1 MLTAVPGLMEAVR
14 SRFAHVDSCPF
25 SGPRVF
31 FENAGGAL
39 TLNSVVEDSALYASY
54 PDNQGRDNP
63 ASKALMA
70 VINQGKADM
79 RLFLNAPGG
88 KVFVG
93 ESGTEMLFRLV
104 RTAAVGAKAG
114 GIMLSSTLEH
124 PATRSAMARW
134 AEVTGRPHVLAPH
147 DNETGSVSA
156 AAYVPYLT
164 PDVRV
169 ATIIH
174 TSPVTGMAADIAGIA
189 AEIRKVSPEC
199 FIIVDGIQHAS
210 HGAVDIASA
219 GIDGYAISPYKVFSR
234 HGYGIGWA
242 SDRLTAVPKETLVG
256 GPQDNWELGTRD
268 TGSYATFSRVVDYL
282 VWLGGHFTDA
292 PDRRQRLEA
301 AAKAIHGHEHTL
313 AEAMINGAGNL
324 PGLAQVPGLRLIG
337 GADNA
342 RREGVISFSIDGR
355 KSEDIVTFLNDRGV
369 RTHTRKPDHYSGNV
383 LNPLGLSGCVRVS
396 FSHYN
401 TLAEVS
407 RLLAAMNELTTGA
420 DR

>member
-1 MLTAVPGLMEAVR
+1 MLTEIPGLMEAVR
-14 SRFAHVDSCPF
+14 GRFAHVEACPF

-39 TLNSVVEDSALYASY
+39 TLNSVVEDSALFASY

-79 RLFLNAPGG
+79 RLFLNAPDGR
-88 KVFVG
+88 VFAG
-93 ESGTEMLFRLV
+93 ESGTEMLFRLI
-104 RTAAVGAKAG
+104 RTAAVGARPG
-114 GIMLSSTLEH
+114 GILLSSTLEH
-124 PATRSAMARW
+124 PATRSAMAHW
-134 AEVTGRPHVLAPH
+134 AEVTGRRHVLAAH
-147 DNETGSVSA
+147 DNDTGAISA
-156 AAYVPYLT
+156 AAYLPLLT

-169 ATIIH
+169 ATIVH
-174 TSPVTGMAADIAGIA
+174 TSPVTGMSADIAAIA

-210 HGAVDIASA
+210 HGAVDIARA

-242 SDRLTAVPKETLVG
+242 SDRLTALPKETLMG
-256 GPQDNWELGTRD
+256 GPADNWELGTRD
-268 TGSYATFSRVVDYL
+268 AGSYATFSCVVDYL
-282 VWLGGHFTDA
+282 VWLGGHFTDT

-301 AAKAIHGHEHTL
+301 AAKAIHDHENAL
-313 AEAMINGAGNL
+313 AEAMIHGAGNL
-324 PGLAQVPGLRLIG
+324 AGLAQIPGLTLIG
-337 GADNA
+337 GAGND

-355 KSEDIVTFLNDRGV
+355 KSEDIVAFLNERGL
-369 RTHTRKPDHYSGNV
+369 RTHTRKADHYSGNV
-383 LNPLGLSGCVRVS
+383 LNPLGLSSCVRVS

-407 RLLAAMNELTTGA
+407 RLLAAMNEFSGGA
-420 DR
+420 EA

>member
-104 RTAAVGAKAG
+104 RTAAFGAKPG

-134 AEVTGRPHVLAPH
+134 AEATGRPHVLAAH
-147 DNETGSVSA
+147 DNDTGSVSA

-189 AEIRKVSPEC
+189 AEIRKVSPDC

-210 HGAVDIASA
+210 HGAVDIAGA

-268 TGSYATFSRVVDYL
+268 TGSYATFSRVVEYL

-301 AAKAIHGHEHTL
+301 AAKAIHGHEHAL
-313 AEAMINGAGNL
+313 AEAMIHGVGNL
-324 PGLAQVPGLRLIG
+324 PGLAQIPGLKLIG

-355 KSEDIVTFLNDRGV
+355 KSEDIVAFLNDRGV

-383 LNPLGLSGCVRVS
+383 LNPLGLAGCVRVS

-401 TLAEVS
+401 TLTEVS
-407 RLLAAMNELTTGA
+407 RLLSAMNELTTGA

>member
-39 TLNSVVEDSALYASY
+39 TLNSVAEDSALYASY

-79 RLFLNAPGG
+79 RLFLNAPDG

-104 RTAAVGAKAG
+104 RTAAFGAKPG

-210 HGAVDIASA
+210 HGAVDIAGA

-301 AAKAIHGHEHTL
+301 AAKAIHGHEHAL

-407 RLLAAMNELTTGA
+407 RHE
-420 DR
+420 